1 MSPVI
6 ELERKYENNSSKN
19 MPFNEYDLSALNT
32 GPLSSSQVQRK
43 SSRRSSKQVEEAKR
57 LTEKISNKYDQY
69 MSSDTSSNFEIDK
82 PFAKKSYTH
91 INETYDNNENH
102 AYPSD
107 GSSRYISSSSK
118 YINEEAKKV
127 SKGSRVSQRDI
138 ERKRS
143 SYLNPIEELNC

>member
-1 MSPVI
+1 LNPVI
-6 ELERKYENNSSKN
+6 ELERKYENYSSKN
-19 MPFNEYDLSALNT
+19 MSSNEYDLSTLNN
-32 GPLSSSQVQRK
+32 GLLSSSQVQRK

-57 LTEKISNKYDQY
+57 LAEKISSKYDQY
-69 MSSDTSSNFEIDK
+69 MSSETSSNFEIEK

-91 INETYDNNENH
+91 INDTYDNNENY
-102 AYPSD
+102 AYPSN
-107 GSSRYISSSSK
+107 GSSKYISSSSK
-118 YINEEAKKV
+118 QINEEAKKV

>member
-1 MSPVI
+1 MST
-6 ELERKYENNSSKN
+6 
-19 MPFNEYDLSALNT
+19 NEYDLSALNN
-32 GPLSSSQVQRK
+32 GLLSSSQVQRK

-57 LTEKISNKYDQY
+57 LAEKISSKYDQY

-91 INETYDNNENH
+91 IYDAYDNNENY
-102 AYPSD
+102 AYPSNE
-107 GSSRYISSSSK
+107 SSKYISSSSK
-118 YINEEAKKV
+118 QISEEAKKF

-138 ERKRS
+138 EHKRS